1 MALDFSELNGFA
13 PGDDSV
19 PFDPRLIT
27 GFTGARSGQR
37 PGPTALPTFRT
48 KSNGMR
54 SRTSEDAAQRSA
66 WIASGAGDLLPALAP
81 R

>member
-37 PGPTALPTFRT
+37 PGP
-48 KSNGMR
+48 NG
-54 SRTSEDAAQRSA
+54 STYVSD
-66 WIASGAGDLLPALAP
+66 
-81 R
+81 